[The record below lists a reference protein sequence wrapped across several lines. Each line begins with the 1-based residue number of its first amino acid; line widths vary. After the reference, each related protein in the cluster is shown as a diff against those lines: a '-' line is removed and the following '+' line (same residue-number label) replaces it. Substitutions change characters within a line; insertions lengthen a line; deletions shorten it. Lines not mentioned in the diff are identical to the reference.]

1 MTVTSPVGVPVD
13 KNDVIFQQW
22 ASFFGPADF
31 DDSVGFWLDVTD
43 GWGSLA
49 DRLDAER
56 LLLLVCLE
64 KRVRR
69 VCSLDLRMH
78 KKKMNMN

>member
-22 ASFFGPADF
+22 ASIFGPADF

-43 GWGSLA
+43 GRCSLA

-56 LLLLVCLE
+56 LLFLVSLE
-64 KRVRR
+64 ERVRR
-69 VCSLDLRMH
+69 VCSLDLRIH